1 MRISI
6 TAMITDTSIRP
17 DEFAQA
23 IEDHGF
29 DGLYVPEHTHIPV
42 SRATPAP
49 MGEPLPDNYRRLY
62 DPFVALT
69 AAAMATSRI
78 ALGTG
83 VCLVAER
90 DPITTAKA
98 VASLDHLSGGRFR
111 FGVGFGW
118 NREEMEDHGVA
129 FRHRREVTRESV
141 LLMRSLWEDEV
152 GSFDGEHVS
161 VSPSSVWPRPTGRVP
176 VWLGGKIGPKFLAA
190 LVDYCDGWIPMG
202 GSGLSVAIPQVHAAL
217 EQAGRDPSTFD
228 IIPFGSVPTPG
239 KLEYFASLGV
249 TEVVCNVADPS
260 RDAALRFLED
270 ARVTVDTADVDA

>member
-1 MRISI
+1 
-6 TAMITDTSIRP
+6 
-17 DEFAQA
+17 
-23 IEDHGF
+23 
-29 DGLYVPEHTHIPV
+29 
-42 SRATPAP
+42 
-49 MGEPLPDNYRRLY
+49 
-62 DPFVALT
+62 
-69 AAAMATSRI
+69 
-78 ALGTG
+78 

-98 VASLDHLSGGRFR
+98 VGSLDHLSGGRFR

-129 FRHRREVTRESV
+129 FGQRREVTRESV
-141 LLMRSLWEDEV
+141 LLMRSLWGEEV
-152 GSFDGEHVS
+152 GAFDGEHVS
-161 VSPSSVWPRPTGRVP
+161 VSPSSVWPKPAGRVP
-176 VWLGGKIGPKFLAA
+176 VWLGGRLGPKFLAA

-217 EQAGRDPSTFD
+217 EEAGRDPATFD